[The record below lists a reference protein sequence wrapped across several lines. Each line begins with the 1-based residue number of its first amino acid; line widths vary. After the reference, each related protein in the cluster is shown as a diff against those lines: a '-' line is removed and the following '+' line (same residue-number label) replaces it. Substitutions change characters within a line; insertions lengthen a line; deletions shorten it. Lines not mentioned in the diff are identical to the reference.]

1 MKIEIT
7 GYIIRDDDQWIYDL
21 YEITATS
28 PSKVNLQLK
37 QALSSGEPVEVDIDS
52 PGGYVTDGARIYS
65 MLKAHPTPV
74 TVNVVGMAASS
85 ASLIAMAGSPT
96 RISPAAMI
104 MIHNAST
111 TSEGDYRD
119 HEKTSEVLKQVNKS
133 LITAYQLK
141 TGLEESEIQTMMDA
155 ETYFTANEAVE
166 KGFADEMMFQSQK
179 TPARFAAS
187 ATLLGMI
194 PEKVLNGM
202 KAAKE
207 GTKPAGSTPEPPPAQ
222 PKPAEPEQKEAPK
235 AMDLEKFKAEHSELY
250 NQIVAEAAK
259 AGATSE
265 RTRITDLNDMA
276 SAPGAAAIV
285 AEAITNGDT
294 PEMTAMKIVKNSKE
308 RIEKVGEARSTDA
321 QNSGTAKVEASEAPF
336 KDETD
341 EDKEARALEERY
353 KKAAQSVNKKG
364 GRV

>member
-7 GYIIRDDDQWIYDL
+7 GYIIGDDDQWIYDL
-21 YEITATS
+21 YEIAATS
-28 PSKVNLQLK
+28 PSRVNLQLK
-37 QALSSGEPVEVDIDS
+37 EALSSGESVEVDIDS

-85 ASLIAMAGSPT
+85 ASLIAMSGSPT
-96 RISPAAMI
+96 RISPAAMM

-119 HEKTSEVLKQVNKS
+119 HEKTADTLKQVNKS
-133 LITAYQLK
+133 LVTAYELK

-155 ETYFTANEAVE
+155 ETYFTAKEAVE
-166 KGFADEMMFQSQK
+166 KGFADEMMFQTQE
-179 TPARFAAS
+179 TPVRFAAS

-207 GTKPAGSTPEPPPAQ
+207 EAKPAAFTPDPTPAQ
-222 PKPAEPEQKEAPK
+222 PKPAEPEQKEAHK
-235 AMDLEKFKAEHSELY
+235 AMDLEKFKAEHGELY
-250 NQIVAEAAK
+250 NQIVAEATK

-265 RTRITDLNDMA
+265 RARITDLNDMA
-276 SAPGAAAIV
+276 TAPGAAEIV
-285 AEAITNGDT
+285 AQAITNGDT

-308 RIEKVGEARSTDA
+308 RLEKAGEKRTTDA
-321 QNSGTAKVEASEAPF
+321 QNSGAGKVEANEAPV
-336 KDETD
+336 KDETT
-341 EDKEARALEERY
+341 EEAEARALEERY
-353 KKAAQSVNKKG
+353 KKAAQNVNQKG